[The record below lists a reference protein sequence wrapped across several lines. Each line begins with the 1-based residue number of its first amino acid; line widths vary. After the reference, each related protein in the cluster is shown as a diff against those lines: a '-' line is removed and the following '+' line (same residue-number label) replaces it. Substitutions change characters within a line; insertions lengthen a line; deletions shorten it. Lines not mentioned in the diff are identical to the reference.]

1 MTQRE
6 RQILRWIE
14 ENPMISQQELADRA
28 GITRSSMGVH
38 ISNMMKK
45 GIIAGKGY
53 ILPTESFAVVV
64 GGVNVDVGGFSHAPL
79 VPGDSNPGAVRMSL
93 GGVGRN
99 IAHNMS
105 LLGLDVRLITVLGDD
120 LHAEKIAASCGEL
133 GIDLSKSL
141 RVPGENTSTYL
152 FIADKGG
159 DMSVAVSDMEIYRHL
174 TPAALA
180 SRLNWINRAQVLV
193 LDTNIPEESVQW
205 LCAHAEVPIFADPV
219 SAAKAEKL
227 RPVLGRLNTLKPNR
241 IEAELLSG
249 VRIHDERSLN
259 RAADKLLDSGLHRV
273 FLSLGADGVL
283 AADANRRLRCPV
295 PPSEVVNTTGSGDAF
310 MAALVWAY
318 LQGTDLQGST
328 AAGMAA
334 ASIAMEGCETINPA
348 LSAESLQERMQKIQ
362 TTVNM
367 EEVL

>member
-53 ILPTESFAVVV
+53 ILPTESFAAVV
-64 GGVNVDVGGFSHAPL
+64 GGVNVDIGGFSHESL
-79 VPGDSNPGAVRMSL
+79 VSGDSNPGRVRMSL

-99 IAHNMS
+99 IAHNMA
-105 LLGLDVRLITVLGDD
+105 LLGLDTRMVTVLGDD
-120 LHAEKIAASCGEL
+120 SHAERIAASCGEL

-141 RVPGENTSTYL
+141 RVPGERSSTYL
-152 FIADKGG
+152 FIADQDG

-174 TPAALA
+174 TPAALSA
-180 SRLNWINRAQVLV
+180 RLSFLNRAQVLV
-193 LDTNIPEESVQW
+193 IDTNIPAESVHW
-205 LCAHAEVPIFADPV
+205 LCEHAEAPIFADPV
-219 SAAKAEKL
+219 SAAKADKL
-227 RPVLGRLNTLKPNR
+227 LPVLGRLNTLKPNR

-249 VRIHDERSLN
+249 VKITDEQSLN
-259 RAADKLLDSGLHRV
+259 RAADKLLETGLHRV
-273 FLSLGADGVL
+273 FLTLGADGVL
-283 AADANRRLRCPV
+283 AADGKHRLRCPAHRGKI
-295 PPSEVVNTTGSGDAF
+295 VNTTGSGDAF
-310 MAALVWAY
+310 LAALVWAY
-318 LQGTDLQGST
+318 LQGTDLVGST

-334 ASIAMEGCETINPA
+334 ATLAMEGAETINPA
-348 LSAESLQERMQKIQ
+348 LSAEALENRICEIKNEIS
-362 TTVNM
+362 T
-367 EEVL
+367 EELT